1 MLGLFYFNIP
11 GTKPSGHS
19 FTTYKLVLTTVTNN
33 IVGRI
38 TNMFSW
44 KNKLLNS
51 TELKKQN
58 KILNKKHTV
67 EVSKLISKR
76 LHSIND
82 NTGHYVGGDVTIDDN
97 PFTAE
102 DRDNYAKKR
111 AKQIKNKDP
120 VEVQLPST
128 AIANARFDEDKGAI
142 YITYVGDGGKE
153 YVFKGN
159 RKDWLNFMNAGS
171 KGRYVQYVM
180 KVQNQAPKSW
190 Y

>member
-1 MLGLFYFNIP
+1 MD
-11 GTKPSGHS
+11 
-19 FTTYKLVLTTVTNN
+19 
-33 IVGRI
+33 
-38 TNMFSW
+38 
-44 KNKLLNS
+44 KNK
-51 TELKKQN
+51 
-58 KILNKKHTV
+58 TV
-67 EVSKLISKR
+67 EVGKLISKR
-76 LHSIND
+76 AFSRNED
-82 NTGHYVGGDVTIDDN
+82 TGSYVGGKVTIGDN
-97 PFTAE
+97 PFTE
-102 DRDNYAKKR
+102 DDRKNYGKKLSER
-111 AKQIKNKDP
+111 MRNKGNEP

-153 YVFKGN
+153 YVFQGN